1 MDCTCP
7 QPKNLQ
13 YLCQHKSPN
22 RGRALR
28 PYDFDEPGEQQ
39 SSNKTQ
45 HEMSPDRDPTSRHS
59 APFSCRVPR
68 PRTGTRR
75 PERKRTK
82 ELGVRLLESISF
94 SLVSVFSF
102 LEDLEQGGSY
112 IQDAAPKAKKIA
124 APRSTNPTTS
134 SSSIASGLV
143 SASAEAAFRR
153 HLLSPMLL
161 VLGPRG
167 VYLFHGSTLQGTGC
181 RI

>member
-102 LEDLEQGGSY
+102 LEDLEQGGILHSGCSSQSKKNCSASVDQPDY
-112 IQDAAPKAKKIA
+112 FFFFHSERPGFGLSRGSISSPPALADAAGA
-124 APRSTNPTTS
+124 
-134 SSSIASGLV
+134 
-143 SASAEAAFRR
+143 
-153 HLLSPMLL
+153 
-161 VLGPRG
+161 
-167 VYLFHGSTLQGTGC
+167 GT
-181 RI
+181 